1 MQDRNPTET
10 QPVPIMKKR
19 PVRDSKDISEEVQV
33 GKKLRV
39 PNTNPLPMVEVARQP
54 RREP

>member
-1 MQDRNPTET
+1 
-10 QPVPIMKKR
+10 MKKR
-19 PVRDSKDISEEVQV
+19 PVRDSEDISEEVQA

-39 PNTNPLPMVEVARQP
+39 PNTNPLPTVEAARQP